1 MAIRIVD
8 NKGIA
13 DTEAE
18 LLASTQLDNINFYC
32 IDTGN
37 KFTSVNST
45 FTNGVILGVEDDVT
59 VLSNILYYMINTGNA
74 GQSITITLPNDL
86 PEGVEFTFKR
96 DESSLAVT
104 YDVVFDLD
112 GLTIDGDNS
121 ITVLLPTD
129 RESIKLTR
137 FNSNWN
143 ITDSTIVDFE
153 RKLQIINT
161 YYDFP
166 SPSSG
171 VITLEDNVTYFITGI
186 IDLTANRLVGGQ
198 NTTIIGGSSENCRI
212 KSTGLNA
219 ATALISSAWSLPI
232 RNITIEHGTA
242 INLDATANANQA
254 LDWFGVN
261 FTDCAIIGTIKNYNN
276 FVMNDSAFLNSQ
288 GLTFDGSIDTI
299 AFGNSLFDNRTSG
312 TMLILP
318 STLTVT
324 RRFRIIYSSFI
335 CLSGETGIN
344 VNASATIPEERY
356 ILDTVNFSGGGTY
369 LTGVTDTSNK
379 ALFISCVGITNTN
392 VNGQLY
398 MQGNATVT
406 TVASAN
412 VFYKVLGTT
421 TASTDN
427 QKYLHSNN
435 RLTNDAI
442 IPRKFL
448 IQCNLSFNSTNANV
462 CEFGFYDSVLAT
474 VRTPSKTKS
483 TANASG
489 RAENVS
495 FNCVVTHKQ
504 NDYLEIWAANTTG
517 ANNITVTDLNFVITE
532 IK

>member
-1 MAIRIVD
+1 MSNLKHP
-8 NKGIA
+8 NKDI
-13 DTEAE
+13 
-18 LLASTQLDNINFYC
+18 QFI
-32 IDTGN
+32 
-37 KFTSVNST
+37 
-45 FTNGVILGVEDDVT
+45 
-59 VLSNILYYMINTGNA
+59 
-74 GQSITITLPNDL
+74 
-86 PEGVEFTFKR
+86 
-96 DESSLAVT
+96 
-104 YDVVFDLD
+104 
-112 GLTIDGDNS
+112 NS
-121 ITVLLPTD
+121 ID
-129 RESIKLTR
+129 
-137 FNSNWN
+137 
-143 ITDSTIVDFE
+143 
-153 RKLQIINT
+153 
-161 YYDFP
+161 DFP
-166 SPSSG
+166 AAISS
-171 VITLEDNVTYFITGI
+171 VITLSSNVTYFICSE
-186 IDLTANRLVGGQ
+186 IDLVGSRLVGGQ

-212 KSTGLNA
+212 KSTGLSA

-242 INLDATANANQA
+242 ISLDATANANQA

-288 GLTFDGSIDTI
+288 GLTFDGSFGTI
-299 AFGNSLFDNRTSG
+299 AFGNTLFDNRTSG
-312 TMLILP
+312 TMITLP
-318 STLTVT
+318 ATATIT

-335 CLSGETGIN
+335 CLSVETGIN
-344 VNASATIPEERY
+344 VNASATIPEEKY

-379 ALFISCVGITNTN
+379 ALFTNCVGITNTN

-398 MQGNATVT
+398 MQNNATVT

-421 TASTDN
+421 TASADN

-448 IQCNLSFNSTNANV
+448 IQCNLSFTSGSNNV
-462 CEFGFYDSVLAT
+462 CQFGFYDSVLAT

-483 TANASG
+483 TANGSG
-489 RAENVS
+489 RAESVT

-504 NDYLEIWAANTTG
+504 GDYLEIHASNTTG
-517 ANNITVTDLNFVITE
+517 SNNITVTDMNFVITE

>member
-1 MAIRIVD
+1 MID
-8 NKGIA
+8 
-13 DTEAE
+13 
-18 LLASTQLDNINFYC
+18 LDKPLSNI
-32 IDTGN
+32 
-37 KFTSVNST
+37 TSVNSFKFIT
-45 FTNGVILGVEDDVT
+45 VIEDFDGFYN
-59 VLSNILYYMINTGNA
+59 SNIQL
-74 GQSITITLPNDL
+74 
-86 PEGVEFTFKR
+86 K
-96 DESSLAVT
+96 
-104 YDVVFDLD
+104 
-112 GLTIDGDNS
+112 DN
-121 ITVLLPTD
+121 I
-129 RESIKLTR
+129 
-137 FNSNWN
+137 
-143 ITDSTIVDFE
+143 
-153 RKLQIINT
+153 
-161 YYDFP
+161 
-166 SPSSG
+166 
-171 VITLEDNVTYFITGI
+171 TYFITKT
-186 IDLTANRLVGGQ
+186 IDLKGKRLTGGQ

-219 ATALISSAWSLPI
+219 STALITSAWSLPI

-242 INLDATANANQA
+242 LNLDATANANQA

-288 GLTFDGSIDTI
+288 GLTFDGTFGTI
-299 AFGNSLFDNRTSG
+299 AFGNTLFDNRTIG
-312 TMLILP
+312 TSIILP
-318 STLTVT
+318 ATLTVS

-335 CLSGETGIN
+335 TLAGETGIN
-344 VNASATIPEERY
+344 VNASATIPDERY

-369 LTGVTDTSNK
+369 LTGVTNTSNK
-379 ALFISCVGITNTN
+379 ALFVACVGITNTN

-421 TASTDN
+421 TASADN

-448 IQCNLSFNSTNANV
+448 IQCNLSFTSGSNNV
-462 CEFGFYDSVLAT
+462 CQFGFYDSVLAT

-483 TANASG
+483 TANGSG
-489 RAENVS
+489 RAESVT

-504 NDYLEIWAANTTG
+504 GDYLEIHASNTTG
-517 ANNITVTDLNFVITE
+517 ANNITVTDMNFVITE